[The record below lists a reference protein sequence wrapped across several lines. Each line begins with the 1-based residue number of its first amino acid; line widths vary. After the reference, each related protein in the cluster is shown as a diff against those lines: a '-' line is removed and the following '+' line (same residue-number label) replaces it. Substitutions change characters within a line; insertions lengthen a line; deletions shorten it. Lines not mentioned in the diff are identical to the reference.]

1 MSPVLRPIHWQICC
15 GTQLI
20 STNVLELLVLLAESE
35 VGVGGHDA
43 VVLPKVLQLH
53 WTGCLDD
60 RVRKADLQIRGM
72 VKADQSFYVKFST
85 ESPWGPPMALPMW
98 WLADF
103 LQLPQWSFLSTTK
116 ETRMRTS
123 RMIGT
128 VIPT

>member
-1 MSPVLRPIHWQICC
+1 M
-15 GTQLI
+15 
-20 STNVLELLVLLAESE
+20 
-35 VGVGGHDA
+35 
-43 VVLPKVLQLH
+43 
-53 WTGCLDD
+53 
-60 RVRKADLQIRGM
+60 
-72 VKADQSFYVKFST
+72 FT